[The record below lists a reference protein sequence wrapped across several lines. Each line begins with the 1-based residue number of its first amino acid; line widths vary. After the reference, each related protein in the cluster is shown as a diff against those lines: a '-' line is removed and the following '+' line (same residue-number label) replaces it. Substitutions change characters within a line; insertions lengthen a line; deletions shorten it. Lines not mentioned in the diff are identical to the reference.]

1 MENDKTVVSGGGI
14 GFSSALTLI
23 FIVLKLVKVIDW
35 KWIWVLSPLWIS
47 AGIGIIFLIILL
59 IVILVNKR
67 SL

>member
-1 MENDKTVVSGGGI
+1 MENDKTVVSSGGI

-47 AGIGIIFLIILL
+47 AGIGIIFLII
-59 IVILVNKR
+59 
-67 SL
+67 

>member
-1 MENDKTVVSGGGI
+1 MENDTTIVSSGGI

-67 SL
+67 RF

>member
-1 MENDKTVVSGGGI
+1 MENDKTIVSSGGI

-67 SL
+67 RF

>member
-1 MENDKTVVSGGGI
+1 MENDKTVVSSSGI

-67 SL
+67 RL

>member
-1 MENDKTVVSGGGI
+1 MENDKTVVSSGGI

-67 SL
+67 RF